1 MKSINKR
8 GRLQLLHKPSG
19 VLPMMAH
26 MKSLRPKGEPLQ
38 YAGKIKEKEFLELKL
53 MTGTQGKSVI
63 YRYLQGILAKYSVLN
78 ISFSNARC
86 SSVIFFNFINNDYN
100 HNVTIYLYSAY
111 SLRVHKRFTL
121 IGN

>member
-8 GRLQLLHKPSG
+8 GRLHLLYKPPG
-19 VLPMMAH
+19 VLPMMAY
-26 MKSLRPKGEPLQ
+26 MKRLRPKWEPLQ

-63 YRYLQGILAKYSVLN
+63 YRYLKRILAKYSVVN

-86 SSVIFFNFINNDYN
+86 SSVIFFNFINNDN
-100 HNVTIYLYSAY
+100 NNNNNNNNNNLFI
-111 SLRVHKRFTL
+111 
-121 IGN
+121 